1 LDKKAIVDYF
11 TEVAGEENVLI
22 DEPMRNHT
30 SFKLGG
36 PADVL
41 VTPRNKEQLVLILNY
56 CNKNSVPF
64 YVIGNGSNLIV
75 RDKGIRGAVIKLF
88 NNYNNI
94 IVEDDVICVEAG
106 ALLSRLANTAC
117 ENNLTGLEF
126 AHGIPGTVG
135 GAVTMNAGAYGGE
148 MKDVVFKTE
157 FIDKNGEIVTLNGE
171 EHEFSYRNSYIQKHQ
186 GIVTRSWMKLQRGN
200 KEEIQAKMDD
210 LMKRRKDK
218 QPLEMPSAGSVFKR
232 PEGYFAGK
240 LIEDCGLRGVKI
252 GGAQVSEKH
261 CGFIVNTGNATTQ
274 DVLDLIATIQDKVKD
289 KFNVEMHTEVRI
301 IGEE

>member
-11 TEVAGEENVLI
+11 TKVAGAENVLV
-22 DEPMRNHT
+22 DEPMKNHT

-41 VTPRNKEQLVLILNY
+41 VTPLDKEQLVLILNY
-56 CNKNSVPF
+56 CNVNSVPF

-75 RDKGIRGAVIKLF
+75 RDKGIRGVVIKLF
-88 NNYNNI
+88 NNFNNI
-94 IVEDDVICVEAG
+94 SVEDDIICVEAG

-117 ENNLTGLEF
+117 EYSLTGLEF

-135 GAVTMNAGAYGGE
+135 GAVTMNAGAYDGE
-148 MKDVVFKTE
+148 MKDVVFMTE
-157 FIDKNGEIVTLNGE
+157 FIDQNGKIVSLKGQ
-171 EHEFSYRNSYIQKHQ
+171 EHEFSYRSSYIQKHH
-186 GIVTRSWMKLQRGN
+186 GIVTRSWLKLQKGN

-210 LMKRRKDK
+210 LMRRRKDK

-240 LIEDCGLRGVKI
+240 LIEDCGLRGFTI
-252 GGAQVSEKH
+252 GGAQVSTKH
-261 CGFIVNTGNATTQ
+261 CGFIVNIGNATAQ
-274 DVLDLIATIQDKVKD
+274 DVLDLIKSIQSKVKD
-289 KFNVEMHTEVRI
+289 KFDVELNTEVRI